1 MEQRHVAKRRG
12 KCGGKRNIARIP
24 FKILINFDT
33 FERMVKT
40 TRDQINFC
48 RNEER
53 KRKVIG
59 FFKKYAW
66 NLPNKTLGSLRF
78 FIYGSRGASRTQLFA
93 SFSLL
98 PLILMYAS
106 YVKLLWNEGVKC
118 EYFPYFFLFFSFFYN
133 FLLTPPLISDLII
146 HAHNK
151 YEPYSREREWD
162 RRDKNKIR

>member
-1 MEQRHVAKRRG
+1 
-12 KCGGKRNIARIP
+12 
-24 FKILINFDT
+24 
-33 FERMVKT
+33 MVKT
-40 TRDQINFC
+40 RREIKLISVG
-48 RNEER
+48 RGGR

-118 EYFPYFFLFFSFFYN
+118 ESSTFLIFFLFFFFFFF
-133 FLLTPPLISDLII
+133 FLQLFPPPLISYLII

-151 YEPYSREREWD
+151 YKPYSRKRERAFYYNF
-162 RRDKNKIR
+162 KSLNLYFNISP